1 MMYTSAMDSKRPFVG
16 HIADQWMRSCPEA
29 RVQGV
34 TSSGIFIQLHDY
46 QIIFLTESPDFGPIN
61 IILNQRLPD
70 KWQLQDKLQI
80 EYGPEEI
87 KLVHNSGQLRLTQ
100 YEIWSPP
107 PAPPILISKD
117 EQLKRVKLS
126 VSQIYTIK
134 GDNGFS
140 AYLSSLLKP
149 KSYQATVDATLQHL
163 LDIRASLQ
171 TLESGL
177 FLNHTKAITGSGRGL
192 TPSGDDLICGILFV
206 LNRWK
211 FKHVPAKWVQ
221 EINQE
226 LFNYVRERTTSA
238 SISLIYCA
246 IQGSADYRIQQLTDA
261 LVNEKIPFQ
270 QQAMQ
275 LARWGSSSGADIFA
289 GILIAIQSI
298 FDLFESETSN
308 AKNQLPGMRE

>member
-1 MMYTSAMDSKRPFVG
+1 MMYTSAMDSKRPIVG
-16 HIADQWMRSCPEA
+16 HIAVRWIRSCTEA
-29 RVQGV
+29 KVQGI

-46 QIIFLTESPDFGPIN
+46 QIIFLTETPDFGPIN
-61 IILNQRLPD
+61 ITLNQKLPD
-70 KWQLQDKLQI
+70 KWQLHDNIRI
-80 EYGPEEI
+80 EFGPEEI
-87 KLVHNSGQLRLTQ
+87 KLVHTSGQLRLTH

-107 PAPPILISKD
+107 PSPPIFITKE
-117 EQLKRVKLS
+117 EQLKRLKLS

-134 GDNGFS
+134 GNNGFS
-140 AYLSSLLKP
+140 PYLSSLLKP
-149 KSYQATVDATLQHL
+149 KSHKTVEDATLQHL
-163 LDIRASLQ
+163 LEIRTSLQ
-171 TLESGL
+171 SLETGS

-211 FKHVPAKWVQ
+211 FKHLPAKWVQ
-221 EINQE
+221 GINLE

-270 QQAMQ
+270 QQAIQ

-298 FDLFESETSN
+298 FNLFR
-308 AKNQLPGMRE
+308 K